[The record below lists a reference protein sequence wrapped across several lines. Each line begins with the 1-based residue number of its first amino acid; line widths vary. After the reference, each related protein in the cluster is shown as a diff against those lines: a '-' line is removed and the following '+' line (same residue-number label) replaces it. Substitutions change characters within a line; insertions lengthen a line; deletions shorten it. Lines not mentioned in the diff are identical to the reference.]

1 MILDM
6 TEKRAWQVAL
16 ARAQAIEAAWD
27 DPAARQRAILA
38 CRHALEGQEELP
50 HLCRLAQLLDPAM
63 ERRQLAAVLAP
74 LERVAARRRVEE
86 AFEAFDEKVRELE
99 EQAQAQSGPERT
111 ATEQRIAALK
121 QRRALHWERA
131 QTASVETLPVQ
142 RAEPVGERVE
152 KAESVSR
159 SERARKAG
167 RSREEQSQRTRRA
180 EPVRE
185 PQNFFQRFFR

>member
-1 MILDM
+1 MLAAC
-6 TEKRAWQVAL
+6 EPEPKGPVQVAEP
-16 ARAQAIEAAWD
+16 EAMRFDTEHIRQEVD
-27 DPAARQRAILA
+27 DYKTTPS
-38 CRHALEGQEELP
+38 
-50 HLCRLAQLLDPAM
+50 
-63 ERRQLAAVLAP
+63 
-74 LERVAARRRVEE
+74 VAARRRVEE